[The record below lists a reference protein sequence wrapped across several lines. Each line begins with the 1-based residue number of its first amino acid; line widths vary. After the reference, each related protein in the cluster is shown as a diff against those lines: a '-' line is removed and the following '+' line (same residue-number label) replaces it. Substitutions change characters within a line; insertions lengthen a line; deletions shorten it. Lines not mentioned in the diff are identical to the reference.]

1 MYEQTTMLI
10 LIIRILWL
18 SVIYENIN
26 KNLAVISCIK
36 IYIDRALIHTQSA
49 IITLFSLVNISLSV
63 KLSTYILQNILSLS
77 ATYGSVGG
85 SHSVPSCFVFPMSL
99 RLLGCTIS
107 QEILYPR

>member
-1 MYEQTTMLI
+1 MRRTQREVS
-10 LIIRILWL
+10 
-18 SVIYENIN
+18 SVVARTLGQPRSLLTQDDS
-26 KNLAVISCIK
+26 KH
-36 IYIDRALIHTQSA
+36 RQSA
-49 IITLFSLVNISLSV
+49 IITLFSLVNINLSV

-107 QEILYPR
+107 QEILYPRKQPKNCRGVSN